1 MITIRKSAERGHA
14 VHGWLDSWHT
24 FSFAD
29 YHDSRHMGFGPLRVI
44 NEDRVE
50 PGKGFAAHSHRDMEI
65 VTYVLEG
72 ALEHRDSMGN
82 GSVIRPGDVQMMR
95 AGTGVTHSEYNH
107 SREEWVHLLQIWIV
121 PDRNG
126 LAPAYAQQ
134 HFLKEERSGTF
145 RLVAS
150 SDGRDESLQ
159 IQQDASIYASILDA
173 GSTVS
178 HGLAPGRRAWL
189 QLVSGSVLVNEDAL
203 AAGDGAAI
211 SGETD
216 VTVIAAQPSEL
227 LLFDLP

>member
-1 MITIRKSAERGHA
+1 
-14 VHGWLDSWHT
+14 
-24 FSFAD
+24 
-29 YHDSRHMGFGPLRVI
+29 MGFGPLRVI

-134 HFLKEERSGTF
+134 HFPKEERSGTF